1 MVCGRQYRSDSL
13 RLRVDGLRG
22 LIRSI
27 AAAAFP
33 LPASRSF
40 WQLPPFHVNSNAERE
55 RPVASWHSLLRAGGG
70 PRLAQKLEMF
80 LAESKAAGIVR
91 ALIVNGS
98 FVTAK
103 PAPNDIDLLLVLS
116 VGHDFHAD
124 LGSAQYKVVDRG
136 RVRRTFGFDVLV
148 AADGSAKYEALVRFF
163 QRVRLQPGLTKG
175 ILRIEL

>member
-1 MVCGRQYRSDSL
+1 MLNDN
-13 RLRVDGLRG
+13 GL
-22 LIRSI
+22 
-27 AAAAFP
+27 
-33 LPASRSF
+33 
-40 WQLPPFHVNSNAERE
+40 LPPGIHYCALAE
-55 RPVASWHSLLRAGGG
+55 VRARFGRFQGSEQR

-91 ALIVNGS
+91 SLIVNGS